1 MPCLKIGHMPL
12 LDFAGNEAFNT
23 LATNLSYCGG
33 DIKTIL
39 VTSRYAYE
47 GKSFTC
53 MNLLRT
59 LSSLKKRVVLLDT
72 DLRRSQIVSQYKIH
86 FQENPHY
93 GLAHYL
99 AEMCEIEDIVYQTNI
114 PNAWFVP
121 IGREVNSSLQL
132 LSSERTRILMEN
144 LRQNF
149 DVVIVDAPPT
159 GVIVDAVEIAK
170 YCDGALIVVS
180 YNRGRRKDIG
190 EVVKA
195 FAQTKCRVLGSVLNK
210 VDFRSF
216 VSRNHYY
223 RSERYASYYK
233 NGYYAAPKKK
243 KKKKKTTTTADT

>member
-1 MPCLKIGHMPL
+1 MPCLEIGYLPS
-12 LDFAGNEAFNT
+12 LDFASNEAFNT
-23 LATNLSYCGG
+23 LATNISYCGN
-33 DIKTIL
+33 DIRTIL

-59 LSSLKKRVVLLDT
+59 LASLQKRVVLLDA
-72 DLRRSQIVSQYKIH
+72 DLRRSQIMSQHEIH
-86 FQENPHY
+86 FQGEKHF

-99 AEMCEIEDIVYQTNI
+99 AGMCEMEDIVYQTNV
-114 PNAWFVP
+114 PNAWMVP

-132 LSSERTRILMEN
+132 LSSERTRPLMDA
-144 LRQNF
+144 LRQHF
-149 DVVIVDAPPT
+149 DVVIVDAPPA
-159 GVIVDAVEIAK
+159 GLIVDAVEMAK

-190 EVVKA
+190 EVVAALSK
-195 FAQTKCRVLGSVLNK
+195 TKCRVLGSVLNN

-216 VSRNHYY
+216 TSRNHYY

-233 NGYYAAPKKK
+233 RGYYAPKKK
-243 KKKKKTTTTADT
+243 KKESE